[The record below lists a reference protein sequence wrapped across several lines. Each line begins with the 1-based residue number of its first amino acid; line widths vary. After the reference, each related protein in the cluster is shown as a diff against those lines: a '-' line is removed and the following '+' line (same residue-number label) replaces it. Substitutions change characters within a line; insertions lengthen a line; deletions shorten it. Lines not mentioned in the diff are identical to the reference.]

1 MALRGFRP
9 RLDVA
14 SPKPS
19 NPKPL
24 DHKPANPIADKL
36 TNWPRFVCANIV
48 HALMHKHIYIY
59 MYTHVYIY
67 MYVDPWRYLGYV
79 CMCVCK
85 YVCPSLCP
93 SLSLPLSLS
102 LSLATRQTISS
113 TNLLHCDRQNHS
125 HCDNVFHHMDWHDA
139 KTRQVGCTGPAAN
152 SRHDRTR

>member
-48 HALMHKHIYIY
+48 HALMHKYIYIY
-59 MYTHVYIY
+59 VYTCIYIY
-67 MYVDPWRYLGYV
+67 IYVCGSMEVFRLCMYVCL
-79 CMCVCK
+79 
-85 YVCPSLCP
+85 
-93 SLSLPLSLS
+93 
-102 LSLATRQTISS
+102 
-113 TNLLHCDRQNHS
+113 
-125 HCDNVFHHMDWHDA
+125 
-139 KTRQVGCTGPAAN
+139 
-152 SRHDRTR
+152 